1 MCLWRNIRDLD
12 DIFTSVI
19 VKQEGKVRYE
29 ERIPDFFS
37 LLIAAKGE
45 FLWPQSKT
53 SGMQYGEKK
62 KELRIKIY
70 TVAFHIKWPCRET
83 TEQTYNII
91 QLPRWTA
98 TYFITLKYIPVFK
111 NVVNLNIILNK
122 YIYIFPFL
130 IKKRLEHKNYV
141 YLVHGFILQRFWKR
155 LYIYISI
162 FFFSLTYSNKNLPRR
177 ELLDLS
183 DIIGAVNDDSLSCV
197 AVEYI

>member
-29 ERIPDFFS
+29 ERIPDLFS

-111 NVVNLNIILNK
+111 KVVNLNIILNK
-122 YIYIFPFL
+122 YIYLSFSHQKETRTQKLCIFSTWFHIATFL
-130 IKKRLEHKNYV
+130 KTDV
-141 YLVHGFILQRFWKR
+141 
-155 LYIYISI
+155 YIYI
-162 FFFSLTYSNKNLPRR
+162 FFSLTYSNKNLPRR

>member
-29 ERIPDFFS
+29 ERI
-37 LLIAAKGE
+37 
-45 FLWPQSKT
+45 
-53 SGMQYGEKK
+53 SGLNQKLPECNMVKKK

-111 NVVNLNIILNK
+111 NVVNSNIILNK
-122 YIYIFPFL
+122 YIYLSFSHQKETRTQKLCIFSTWFHIATFL
-130 IKKRLEHKNYV
+130 KTDV
-141 YLVHGFILQRFWKR
+141 
-155 LYIYISI
+155 YIYI
-162 FFFSLTYSNKNLPRR
+162 FFFINIFKQKPATTWAIRSIRYNRCS
-177 ELLDLS
+177 
-183 DIIGAVNDDSLSCV
+183 
-197 AVEYI
+197 

>member
-1 MCLWRNIRDLD
+1 MCLWRNIQDLD

-29 ERIPDFFS
+29 ERIPDRFS

-53 SGMQYGEKK
+53 SGMQYVKKK

-83 TEQTYNII
+83 TEQN
-91 QLPRWTA
+91 R

-111 NVVNLNIILNK
+111 NVVNSNIILNK
-122 YIYIFPFL
+122 YINLSFSHQKETRTQKLCIFSTWFHIATFL
-130 IKKRLEHKNYV
+130 KTDV
-141 YLVHGFILQRFWKR
+141 
-155 LYIYISI
+155 YIYI
-162 FFFSLTYSNKNLPRR
+162 FFH
-177 ELLDLS
+177 
-183 DIIGAVNDDSLSCV
+183 
-197 AVEYI
+197 